1 MPDVNLSRR
10 DFQPG
15 RVPRSYV
22 LILGSIALGA
32 ALIGALALQL
42 RPSVVLARKQASLL
56 DGIERRSPPRIQRL
70 VADDYSDRW
79 GFQGEDLATTMV
91 DAGGQFLAL
100 VVKAEDARV
109 RIEGSRATITGRLVI
124 SGKPVGPVGQ
134 EVMKQIN
141 RLKEPFVFTWEKKHF
156 LPGGWLLV
164 RVDNAALP
172 EDLYG
177 YEPGDFG
184 RAMRGE

>member
-1 MPDVNLSRR
+1 MNFSKR
-10 DFQPG
+10 DFQKG
-15 RVPRSYV
+15 RVPRSF
-22 LILGSIALGA
+22 LLLLGA
-32 ALIGALALQL
+32 LVLGLALITGVALQL
-42 RPSVVLARKQASLL
+42 RPSVTLAKKQASLL

-70 VADDYSDRW
+70 VADDYGDRW
-79 GFQGEDLATTMV
+79 GFQGEDLAITMV

-100 VVKAEDARV
+100 VVKSEDEQV
-109 RIEGSRATITGRLVI
+109 EIEGSRATITTRLVI

-141 RLKEPFVFTWEKKHF
+141 RLEEPFVFTWEKKSF
-156 LPGGWLLV
+156 LPGSWRLV
-164 RVDNAALP
+164 RVDNVALP